1 MDLFNNFSLHFLSFG
16 AFWYLAIFI
25 ISLLESLVVI
35 GLIVPG
41 TVFLLF
47 VGFLLTKG
55 FLNIPLIILMAFLGA
70 ILGDIISYF
79 LGKKGTRFFKKGN
92 RVLKIANL
100 EKGKSFFK
108 RHGRKS
114 IFLGRFTGPLRSLA
128 PFIAGTFSMDF
139 KKFLFWNILSGFLW
153 SILYLFLGFSF
164 GEAWQ
169 IAENYSNRAQIIITF
184 LILFL
189 IVIYLINLYFSSKE
203 VKFSVRVF
211 NFFADFA
218 KETFLKTSI
227 VNKYPNFFNFF
238 AARFKRKNFFGLPFT
253 LLSIAFFYVLFLFF
267 GFVKNFILSGTIY
280 GLDIRIEN
288 LLYVFRDDEL
298 IKFFCWITLLANWQI
313 IVSFGIILSIIF
325 WILRKRAYIFALWIA
340 VIGTQL
346 FDTLGKI
353 AFARPRPQSAIFIE
367 SSNSFPSGH
376 SAIAIAFYGFIAYVL
391 LRTREGR
398 RKKLN
403 VLSIAFV
410 IIFFI
415 GFSRTYLGLHYFSDI
430 IGGYL
435 LGFLWL
441 IISISIFEW
450 SVYKQKLKKVLV
462 IPFSLKSKRTIL
474 SLLLVELVFYVSFA
488 LNYQQPFNFKS
499 TSVVNIVT
507 NNALSEYKKNS
518 LPKYSETLRG
528 NRQEPMS
535 FLILAKNDNEL
546 VKFFKKSAWYEADY
560 FNRYSLLKLVETSAL
575 NKSYLTG
582 PVTPSF
588 WNSNVHDLSFQKPTP
603 KNTIRERHHVRFWK
617 TNIFTIFGKRL
628 YVGTASYDTRI
639 KWLITHKIDPNID
652 AEREYLFK
660 DLLKSGMILD
670 YQKIQLV
677 GKTTGRNFAG
687 DAFYTD
693 GKAYLI
699 ELN

>member
-1 MDLFNNFSLHFLSFG
+1 MNLFNNFSLQFLSFG
-16 AFWYLAIFI
+16 AFWYVAIFI

-47 VGFLLTKG
+47 VGFLLTTG
-55 FLNIPLIILMAFLGA
+55 FLNIPLIIFMAFLGA
-70 ILGDIISYF
+70 VLGDIISYF

-153 SILYLFLGFSF
+153 AILYLFLGFSF

-184 LILFL
+184 LIFFL

-211 NFFADFA
+211 NVFADFA
-218 KETFLKTSI
+218 KETFFKTNI
-227 VNKYPNFFNFF
+227 VKRFPNFFNFF

-267 GFVKNFILSGTIY
+267 GFLKNFILSGTIY
-280 GLDIRIEN
+280 TLDIRIEN

-298 IKFFCWITLLANWQI
+298 IKFFYWITLLANWQI

-340 VIGTQL
+340 IIGTQL

-367 SSNSFPSGH
+367 NSNSFPSGH
-376 SAIAIAFYGFIAYVL
+376 SAMAIAFYGFIAYVL

-450 SVYKQKLKKVLV
+450 VAYKQKLKKTLE
-462 IPFSLKSKRTIL
+462 ISFSSKTKKIIFSLY
-474 SLLLVELVFYVSFA
+474 LLGIIFYIIFA
-488 LNYQQPFNFKS
+488 LNFQQPFNLKPVS
-499 TSVVNIVT
+499 VTSIIV
-507 NNALSEYKKNS
+507 NNALAEYEKGNLS
-518 LPKYSETLRG
+518 KYSETLRG
-528 NRQEPMS
+528 NSQEPMS
-535 FLILAKNDNEL
+535 FLIVAKNDTEL
-546 VKFFKKSAWYEADY
+546 AIFFKKSGWLEADY
-560 FNRYSLLKLVETSAL
+560 FNRNSMTRMIIAAVL
-575 NKSYLTG
+575 NQSYPTN
-582 PVTPSF
+582 VMTPSF
-588 WNSNVHDLSFQKPTP
+588 WNSKVNDFGFQKPTP

-617 TNIFTIFGKRL
+617 TNIFTRDGKRL
-628 YVGTASYDTRI
+628 YLGTASYDIRI
-639 KWLITHKIDPNID
+639 KWLITHEIDANID

-660 DLLKSGMILD
+660 DLLKSNMILK
-670 YQKIQLV
+670 YEKIQLV
-677 GKTTGRNFAG
+677 GKTRGKNFAG

-693 GKAYLI
+693 GKAYFI
-699 ELN
+699 ELR